1 MSRFLAAIVDCE
13 SIRSVKRDYK
23 LGDAYTRHYDIVV
36 TGSPFVMVIAYLVFA
51 FFLYCFIPQDSWTVV

>member
-1 MSRFLAAIVDCE
+1 MSRFLAAIVNCE
-13 SIRSVKRDYK
+13 SIRSVSRNLK
-23 LGDAYTRHYDIVV
+23 LGDAHTRYVDIV